1 MYNFTKETNM
11 KNNLKRLLAMI
22 LALTMLSSA
31 ALAESF
37 SAIVTSD
44 RMTVYS
50 DEGLFEEAG
59 SLKKNSVV
67 TVVDSEDG
75 VVKFNYKG
83 KTGYASVSDLNA
95 VENVG
100 RAAIVT
106 ETARVYKSANK
117 ASKSTK
123 VSKGTELYVLS
134 TSGKWAAVERNGNVG
149 FMLLKYL
156 TPADA
161 ADESAD
167 STEDN
172 DTTVADGNVV
182 TCEFQAEVAVKKL
195 TVYASGSTKSKKLGT
210 MSKGTVVTVLAYNKT
225 WAYIELDGH
234 RGHVKHSGLSKVTED
249 TAVKEETASNDTAK
263 AESESSAAETTG
275 SKLTTD
281 YSNSK
286 YTNEQL
292 IYAFLINECGFNSA
306 AACGVLANIRA
317 ESNFNPSAL
326 NSIGCYGI
334 CQWYKGRRTRLEAY
348 CQEHSYDS
356 ASLVGQLW
364 YLKYELETH
373 YKGTWNY
380 LRSVENTA
388 QGAYDAG
395 YYWCYHFE
403 VPENRTNNSIKRGN
417 SAQDTYWSKYN

>member
-1 MYNFTKETNM
+1 MNKHF
-11 KNNLKRLLAMI
+11 KRLLAMI
-22 LALTMLSSA
+22 LVMTMLSSV

-37 SAIVTSD
+37 SAIVTAD
-44 RMTVYS
+44 KMTVYS
-50 DEGLFEEAG
+50 DDSMFEEAG
-59 SLKKNSVV
+59 SLKKNTVV
-67 TVVDSEDG
+67 TVLDSEDN
-75 VVKFNYKG
+75 VVKFSYKG
-83 KTGYASVSDLNA
+83 KTGYASISDLNA
-95 VENVG
+95 VANVG

-106 ETARVYKSANK
+106 ESARVYQSANK

-123 VSKGTELYVLS
+123 VSKGTQLYVLS

-161 ADESAD
+161 TDNTDDTTTDTSETTAA
-167 STEDN
+167 DN
-172 DTTVADGNVV
+172 DVV
-182 TCEFQAEVAVKKL
+182 TCEFQAEVSVKKL
-195 TVYASGSTKSKKLGT
+195 TVYASGSTKAKKLGT

-249 TAVKEETASNDTAK
+249 STTTRQETSSNETTTD
-263 AESESSAAETTG
+263 SSSANDSATTTSG
-275 SKLTTD
+275 KLTTD
-281 YSNSK
+281 YTSSK

-317 ESNFNPSAL
+317 ESNFNPAAL

-348 CQEHSYDS
+348 CQEHNYDS

-364 YLKYELETH
+364 YLKYELQTH
-373 YKGTWNY
+373 YTGTWNY
-380 LRSVENTA
+380 LRSVDNSA

-395 YYWCYHFE
+395 YYWCYYFE
-403 VPENRTNNSIKRGN
+403 VPENRTSNSIKRGN
-417 SAQDTYWSKYN
+417 SAQDTYWPKYN